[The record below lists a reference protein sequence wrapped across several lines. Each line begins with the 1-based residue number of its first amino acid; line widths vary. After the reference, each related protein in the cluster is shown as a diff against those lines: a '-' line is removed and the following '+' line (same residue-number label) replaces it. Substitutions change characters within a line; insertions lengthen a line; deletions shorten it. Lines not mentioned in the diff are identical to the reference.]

1 MLECSSRDQM
11 GTLLEAVDTIDR
23 EMAAEGRQGDVSK
36 VVRHPGTGSY
46 GLLVGREVLE
56 DHPDYFWG
64 KNAPPRCRA
73 RISNERLE

>member
-1 MLECSSRDQM
+1 MLECSSCDMM
-11 GTLLEAVDTIDR
+11 GALLEAVDRVDC
-23 EMAAEGRQGDVSK
+23 EVAAEERQGDVTK

-64 KNAPPRCRA
+64 ENAPPWCRA